1 MAGGAVRDLLM
12 GIKPS
17 DIDFA
22 TDATPEKMKVNLSVY
37 FNQFLLFRNEYINSF
52 CMNF

>member
-17 DIDFA
+17 DVDFA
-22 TDATPEKMKVNLSVY
+22 TNATPDEMKVNLLT
-37 FNQFLLFRNEYINSF
+37 FHN
-52 CMNF
+52 

>member
-22 TDATPEKMKVNLSVY
+22 TDATPEQMKVCDVWY
-37 FNQFLLFRNEYINSF
+37 FFVEKK
-52 CMNF
+52 